1 MRQLGELVLDSNGER
16 QEREQ
21 VEREQGQE
29 AVQERVICQVMISQ
43 LSCHSPVI
51 GCYEANRLLFK

>member
-21 VEREQGQE
+21 EGEQEQGAGAGE
-29 AVQERVICQVMISQ
+29 SYLSVII
-43 LSCHSPVI
+43 
-51 GCYEANRLLFK
+51 

>member
-21 VEREQGQE
+21 EQGAGAGE
-29 AVQERVICQVMISQ
+29 SYLSVII
-43 LSCHSPVI
+43 
-51 GCYEANRLLFK
+51 